1 MARIKTKRRFGRKKA
16 QKKALMQSLARNLI
30 VNERIKTTHAKAKE
44 LRTFV
49 EPLITM
55 AKKDSIHSRR
65 KLKKHFDDK
74 VVKKLVD
81 EIGPKYKNRPGGYT
95 RIIKIGLREKD
106 GAKEVFI
113 ELV

>member
-16 QKKALMQSLARNLI
+16 QKKALLVSLSRNLLL
-30 VNERIKTTHAKAKE
+30 NERIKTTEARAKE

-49 EPLITM
+49 EPLITT
-55 AKKDSIHSRR
+55 AKKDSVYARR
-65 KLKKHFDDK
+65 KLNKYFDK
-74 VVKKLVD
+74 PVVKKLIE
-81 EIGPKYKNRPGGYT
+81 EIGPEYKERPGGYT
-95 RIIKIGLREKD
+95 RIIKIGPRESD